1 MWKYYDLWYGY
12 CTYTFIEQCRF
23 SMACARCNY
32 SLPKSSSQAQFLEGK
47 ANLLRMQQ
55 EIPLTEEERAAVKD
69 GTLALEKLLKK
80 LEVVPTPDDITPL
93 RVVDCSV
100 PIQVTPPSKRS
111 MKQEQ
116 ELAPMIR
123 KDGLI

>member
-1 MWKYYDLWYGY
+1 
-12 CTYTFIEQCRF
+12 
-23 SMACARCNY
+23 MACARCNY

-80 LEVVPTPDDITPL
+80 LEVVPTPDDINPI
-93 RVVDCSV
+93 RVVDCSL
-100 PIQVTPPSKRS
+100 PIQVTPLSKRS

-116 ELAPMIR
+116 ELALMFR

>member
-1 MWKYYDLWYGY
+1 MSLSHG
-12 CTYTFIEQCRF
+12 
-23 SMACARCNY
+23 CARCNY
-32 SLPKSSSQAQFLEGK
+32 YLPKSSSLAQLLEGK

-55 EIPLTEEERAAVKD
+55 EIPLTAEERAAVED
-69 GTLALEKLLKK
+69 GIEALEKLLKK
-80 LEVVPTPDDITPL
+80 LEGVPIPDDITPS
-93 RVVDCSV
+93 RMVECSV

-123 KDGLI
+123 KDGLV